1 DIITALDT
9 KKVNGFSDLTS
20 FINTKRPDEVVNVTI
35 IRDGDKKTI
44 PVKLTKKELLAYEFN
59 GIELEDIDSNDKK
72 NFKIDFGVKIKNIT
86 NENYLDYANELE
98 GSIIMSIDGM
108 KAENVDKVSS
118 YLNRKKGSKAQYQI
132 ITKNKQ
138 IVRIIM

>member
-1 DIITALDT
+1 
-9 KKVNGFSDLTS
+9 
-20 FINTKRPDEVVNVTI
+20 
-35 IRDGDKKTI
+35 
-44 PVKLTKKELLAYEFN
+44 
-59 GIELEDIDSNDKK
+59 
-72 NFKIDFGVKIKNIT
+72 
-86 NENYLDYANELE
+86 
-98 GSIIMSIDGM
+98 MSIDGM